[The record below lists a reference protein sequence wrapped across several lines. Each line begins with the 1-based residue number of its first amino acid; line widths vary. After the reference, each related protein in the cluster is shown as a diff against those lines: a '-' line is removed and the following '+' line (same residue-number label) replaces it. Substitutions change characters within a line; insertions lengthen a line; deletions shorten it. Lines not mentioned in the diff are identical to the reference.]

1 MPKTKE
7 IVKKITKNYIFLTI
21 LFVCCNEKP
30 NFVTIICLLNR
41 AKESKTEKFDLVS
54 ILTLTSNF
62 MNKGELVKA
71 VAENAGLTLAQAKAA
86 VDAAINSVSAAL
98 KAGDKVTIPGIVT
111 IAVEERAARTG
122 INPQTKE
129 KIQIPAKK
137 VVKFKAGSQLI

>member
-1 MPKTKE
+1 
-7 IVKKITKNYIFLTI
+7 
-21 LFVCCNEKP
+21 
-30 NFVTIICLLNR
+30 
-41 AKESKTEKFDLVS
+41 
-54 ILTLTSNF
+54 

-71 VAENAGLTLAQAKAA
+71 VAENAGLTLAQAK
-86 VDAAINSVSAAL
+86 AAL

>member
-1 MPKTKE
+1 
-7 IVKKITKNYIFLTI
+7 
-21 LFVCCNEKP
+21 
-30 NFVTIICLLNR
+30 
-41 AKESKTEKFDLVS
+41 
-54 ILTLTSNF
+54 

-98 KAGDKVTIPGIVT
+98 KAGDKVTIPGIAT
-111 IAVEERAARTG
+111 LSVEERAARTG

>member
-1 MPKTKE
+1 
-7 IVKKITKNYIFLTI
+7 
-21 LFVCCNEKP
+21 
-30 NFVTIICLLNR
+30 
-41 AKESKTEKFDLVS
+41 
-54 ILTLTSNF
+54 

-137 VVKFKAGSQLI
+137 VVKIKPGAKFAL